1 MNTFERI
8 IHTLQGTM
16 KTPTNYSLFH
26 LIAVAAV
33 VVLTIA
39 VCFLMKNAK
48 QKTFRIFVFVCWF
61 VILLLEVYKQLVF
74 SFSLT
79 DNKAVWDFQWY
90 AFPFQLCSVQ
100 LYLLPFVVF
109 LKDGKIRNAIMAF
122 LSLFS
127 FFGGL
132 VVFIYPNDVFVP
144 MIGINIQTMVHH
156 GLQVLLGIFFIVYNR
171 KKLGIKYYLSSL
183 IVFAVCLCVAMA
195 LNFIVPNFTEE
206 TFNMFYI
213 SPKFDCTLPV
223 LSVIYPKVPYVVFLL
238 LYIVGYSFI
247 GLVFFLIFYAFA
259 KLLNKERLS
268 KSNKPKLILST
279 IFVAIEI
286 AFGVLI
292 LFVDTGITKYLE
304 FSSIALAALFPII
317 FINPNKNAFSI
328 NIGLFLTVFAD
339 IFLVLINPINQNV
352 GMIFFVIA
360 QLCYFLFLY
369 ANTESKAQRVS
380 NVVTRLVLTTAIIV
394 ASILVLKEK
403 TDFLSII
410 SVIYI
415 ANLFVN
421 LLFSYIGG
429 KKSIAFG
436 IGLTLFVLCDVV
448 IGLQQALGT
457 YITVAESSIIYKL
470 AFSGFNIA
478 WACYLPSQ
486 VIISL
491 FSIYSN
497 TYSAGTEK
505 TPAEVMVVSNKKQNN
520 VIEVETGETTII
532 NTSNANMEIVR
543 KNNGKTATK
552 INITTNNIPIMVDSN
567 SKQKKLD
574 RPKKSKS
581 QKTEKVE
588 NIKPEEK
595 KNKKAE
601 KKANKKLKKEE
612 KKSKESIPQKNVEE
626 KKTQEPEKAIVKKTE
641 NKKTEPQKK
650 AVTKPATHKPYS
662 KNNRPKMI
670 VRNKIRKFETFRN
683 D

>member
-1 MNTFERI
+1 MNTFEKI
-8 IHTLQGTM
+8 IHAFQGTM

-26 LIAVAAV
+26 LIAVATV
-33 VVLTIA
+33 IVSTIA
-39 VCFLMKNAK
+39 VCLLMKNAK
-48 QKTFRIFVFVCWF
+48 QKAFRIFVFVCWF

-74 SFSLT
+74 SFELV
-79 DNKAVWDFQWY
+79 DGKPVWDYQWY

-100 LYLLPFVVF
+100 LYLLPFVIF
-109 LKDGKIRNAIMAF
+109 LKDGKVRNAIMAF
-122 LSLFS
+122 LTLFS

-132 VVFIYPNDVFVP
+132 VVFIYPNDVFIST
-144 MIGINIQTMVHH
+144 IGINIQTMVHH
-156 GLQVLLGIFFIVYNR
+156 GLQILLGIFFAVYNR

-183 IVFAVCLCVAMA
+183 IVFAVCLAVAMA
-195 LNFIVPNFTEE
+195 LNFIVPNFTDE

-213 SPKFDCTLPV
+213 SPKFDCSLPV
-223 LSVIYPKVPYVVFLL
+223 LESIYPKVPYIVFLL
-238 LYIVGYSFI
+238 LYIVGYSI
-247 GLVFFLIFYAFA
+247 VGLVFFTIFYTLS
-259 KLLNKERLS
+259 KLLSKERLTQA
-268 KSNKPKLILST
+268 NKPKLVLSI
-279 IFVAIEI
+279 IFVMIEI
-286 AFGVLI
+286 ALLVLI
-292 LFVDTGITKYLE
+292 LFVNTGITKYLE

-328 NIGLFLTVFAD
+328 NIGLFLTIFAD
-339 IFLVLINPINQNV
+339 IFLVLINPINQNI
-352 GMIFFVIA
+352 GMIFFVLA

-369 ANTESKAQRVS
+369 ANTESKVQRIS
-380 NVVTRLVLTTAIIV
+380 NVVTRLAFTAAIV
-394 ASILVLKEK
+394 VACILVLKNK

-421 LLFSYIGG
+421 LLFAYIGG

-436 IGLTLFVLCDVV
+436 TGLTLFILCDVV
-448 IGLQQALGT
+448 IGLQQAIGT

-470 AFSGFNIA
+470 VFGSFNIA

-497 TYSAGTEK
+497 TYSAGAEK
-505 TPAEVMVVSNKKQNN
+505 TPTEVLVVPNKKQNN

-532 NTSNANMEIVR
+532 NTSSTNMEIVR
-543 KNNGKTATK
+543 KNKGKTTAK
-552 INITTNNIPIMVDSN
+552 INVTTNNIPVMVDSN

-574 RPKKSKS
+574 KPKKSKP
-581 QKTEKVE
+581 QKIEKVE
-588 NIKPEEK
+588 NVKQEEK

-601 KKANKKLKKEE
+601 KIANKKLKKEE
-612 KKSKESIPQKNVEE
+612 KKFKESIPQKKVEE
-626 KKTQEPEKAIVKKTE
+626 QKPQEPEKPVVQRTETKIAKTQT
-641 NKKTEPQKK
+641 KTT
-650 AVTKPATHKPYS
+650 TKPVAHKPYS
-662 KNNRPKMI
+662 KNNRPKMV